1 MKNRYLL
8 FTILIFFI
16 TTAFKSDKPAYQLF
30 KANGK
35 KIKYAR
41 LLKEAKK
48 ADIVFF
54 GELHNNPI
62 CHWLQLELTRDLF
75 TENDSANIILGAEM
89 FEADDQLILDE
100 YLEGIIKESNFE
112 KEAKIWP
119 NYKTDYKPLIN
130 FAKENQLEF
139 IATNIPRRYA
149 SVVHQGGFE
158 ALKELSEEAKSY
170 IAPLPVLY
178 DPDLEGYK
186 SMLELMGGMGHG
198 SENLPK
204 AQAIKDATMSYFI
217 LQNWENGKIF
227 IHYNGT
233 YHSKN
238 FEGIVWYL
246 KQQDPSLKIITI
258 NSEEQP
264 HLDSLKKELENTA
277 DFILVI
283 PEVMTKTY

>member
-1 MKNRYLL
+1 MKNRFLL
-8 FTILIFFI
+8 FTIIIFFI

-35 KIKYAR
+35 KTKYTR
-41 LLKEAKK
+41 LLKAAKE

-62 CHWLQLELTRDLF
+62 CHWLQLELTCDLF

-100 YLEGIIKESNFE
+100 YLGGVIKESNFE

-149 SVVHQGGFE
+149 SVVHNGGFE
-158 ALKELSEEAKSY
+158 ALDGLTDEAKSY
-170 IAPLPVLY
+170 IAPLPVQY
-178 DPDLEGYK
+178 DPELEGYK
-186 SMLELMGGMGHG
+186 SMLEMMGSMGHG

-204 AQAIKDATMSYFI
+204 AQAAKDATMSYFI
-217 LQNWENGKIF
+217 LKNWENGKIF
-227 IHYNGT
+227 IHYNGA

-246 KQQDPSLKIITI
+246 KQENPDLNILTI
-258 NSEEQP
+258 NSEEQAQ
-264 HLDSLKKELENTA
+264 LDSLKSELENTA